1 MSIHAYDISSQAEE
15 SPLYICDPG
24 GNLTYIFVA
33 EDQESSSCVD
43 PHLHERIL
51 ERFAQLEQGGRLMP
65 PRLQGSA
72 ARLEMAGGEF
82 CGNALRC
89 LAGLVAATWA
99 NEMSI
104 PSSLIRR
111 EEVFLEGS
119 ALTARLEISGYQGQL
134 ECRVL
139 RDGEQYSVEV
149 TMPCIREDAISVEQ
163 ALLLGR
169 REILCDVVR
178 LSGISHVVF
187 QNAGIASL
195 TDKERSALLA
205 LAEEEF
211 SLHNSPAIGLIDL
224 IPSENGLRIDP
235 FVWVRAVETFFFETA
250 CGSGTVACA
259 ISQSIKAKD
268 DNDEERTYLQPSRK
282 SLVVRLSRARGSEG
296 QQVFYSTLSGPVAI
310 SS

>member
-1 MSIHAYDISSQAEE
+1 MSIQAYDVSSQLDELQ
-15 SPLYICDPG
+15 LYICDPG
-24 GNLTYIFVA
+24 GNLTYIIV
-33 EDQESSSCVD
+33 EEEQESLNAVD
-43 PHLHERIL
+43 TTLHERIL
-51 ERFAQLEQGGRLMP
+51 KRFPQLEQGGRLMP

-72 ARLEMAGGEF
+72 ARLEMAGGEL

-104 PSSLIRR
+104 PSTLIRT

-119 ALTARLEISGYQGQL
+119 TLTARLEISGYEGQL

-149 TMPCIREDAISVEQ
+149 AMPLIREKAISIEQ
-163 ALLLGR
+163 TLSLSR
-169 REILCDVVR
+169 RDLLCDVVR

-211 SLHNSPAIGLIDL
+211 SLQDSPAIGLIDL
-224 IPSENGLRIDP
+224 IPSEKGLQIDP
-235 FVWVRAVETFFFETA
+235 FVWVRTVETFFFETA

-259 ISQSIKAKD
+259 ISQSITAN
-268 DNDEERTYLQPSRK
+268 DNSDVERTYLQPSGK

-296 QQVFYSTLSGPVAI
+296 EQVYSTTLSGRVAI